1 MLTRFFFFF
10 LREKIDLAQ
19 AFLIAFR
26 SNKGPPLRL
35 HRLGHRL
42 IIIKEGPQKF

>member
-1 MLTRFFFFF
+1 MLTQAFFFFF
-10 LREKIDLAQ
+10 WREKIDLAQ

-42 IIIKEGPQKF
+42 IIKEGPQKL